1 MLAHVVVTYDVKLE
15 DNVTFPPSL
24 HIGTFTTP
32 NPHAKVVFRT
42 FVLSLLMNPLARH
55 RRVPKSCPIAQI
67 ASLPRV
73 PGERDSKGTVVA

>member
-42 FVLSLLMNPLARH
+42 FVLSLLMNPFARH